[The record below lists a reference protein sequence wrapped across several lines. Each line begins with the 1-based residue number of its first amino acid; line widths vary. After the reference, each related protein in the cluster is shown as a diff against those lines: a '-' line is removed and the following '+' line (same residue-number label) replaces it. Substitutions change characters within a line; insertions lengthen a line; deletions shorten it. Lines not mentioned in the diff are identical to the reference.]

1 MQNLISLV
9 KHGILSS
16 LPFSRDEDKAA
27 IDKARVLSEQYAVE
41 YLRSLVDNPDYPSD
55 EVARL
60 LIRHERAL
68 AVLEESND
76 ATVTS
81 EAVENVMVSTNA
93 IMQRGLQ
100 LELEVIQDFYASGDL
115 TRVQAKE
122 MRDNTMLMLMDVE
135 DQV

>member
-1 MQNLISLV
+1 
-9 KHGILSS
+9 
-16 LPFSRDEDKAA
+16 
-27 IDKARVLSEQYAVE
+27 
-41 YLRSLVDNPDYPSD
+41 
-55 EVARL
+55 
-60 LIRHERAL
+60 
-68 AVLEESND
+68 
-76 ATVTS
+76 
-81 EAVENVMVSTNA
+81 MVSTNT

>member
-1 MQNLISLV
+1 M
-9 KHGILSS
+9 
-16 LPFSRDEDKAA
+16 
-27 IDKARVLSEQYAVE
+27 
-41 YLRSLVDNPDYPSD
+41 
-55 EVARL
+55 
-60 LIRHERAL
+60 IRHERAL

>member
-1 MQNLISLV
+1 MCSAN
-9 KHGILSS
+9 K
-16 LPFSRDEDKAA
+16 
-27 IDKARVLSEQYAVE
+27 YAVRE
-41 YLRSLVDNPDYPSD
+41 YLLVPLVDNPNYPSD

-135 DQV
+135 EVRFRVCFISSLCQRTQPREGIG

>member
-1 MQNLISLV
+1 M
-9 KHGILSS
+9 
-16 LPFSRDEDKAA
+16 
-27 IDKARVLSEQYAVE
+27 
-41 YLRSLVDNPDYPSD
+41 
-55 EVARL
+55 
-60 LIRHERAL
+60 
-68 AVLEESND
+68 EESND